1 MSDEKQVESRD
12 VMEQELYDMWWI
24 KNKERYIFYY
34 DESNNCRKFWVDDV
48 KMQFNADYTADFV
61 LAGVVKKK
69 DENIIASLE
78 MFRQPLKLQG
88 NVNEIKFNKHF
99 SKRDFFECVKER
111 RLFEI
116 LSWINASTLYIHY
129 FHVNNLYYTL
139 VEIFDSV
146 VRPDEIEEFGYDYFG
161 LKSIFYYMFKG

>member
-12 VMEQELYDMWWI
+12 VMEQELYDMWGI

-34 DESNNCRKFWVDDV
+34 DESNNWRKFWVDDV
-48 KMQFNADYTADFV
+48 KMQFNVDYTADFV

-99 SKRDFFECVKER
+99 SKRDFFECVEER

-116 LSWINASTLYIHY
+116 LSWINASPLYIHY
-129 FHVNNLYYTL
+129 FLVNNLYYTL

-146 VRPDEIEEFGYDYFG
+146 VRPDEIEGFGYDYFG